1 MFLQSAFQFG
11 ILPSKPSLFPL
22 KFVFKFVIHSGQPKF
37 ISLPVKFPANRSK
50 FQFCTTIRSKLII
63 IFTRTVL
70 LCGNKVGT
78 FTMIFVR
85 AAMSYMIY
93 PRCGVCALVGVYPF
107 LKNAV
112 SGIRVRVSIRVRV
125 RVNPNPKTPLF

>member
-1 MFLQSAFQFG
+1 MFLQSIFQFG

-22 KFVFKFVIHSGQPKF
+22 KFGFVIHSGQPKF

-85 AAMSYMIY
+85 VAMSFMIY

-112 SGIRVRVSIRVRV
+112 SGIRVRVSIRV
-125 RVNPNPKTPLF
+125 NPNPKTPLF